1 MELLVPLLR
10 DVPGVQSLE
19 TVLGYRSSDYA
30 SAGRFDSW
38 KAELLYQPVESL
50 RVRGSY
56 QDAVRAPSVFELYLP
71 QVAIE
76 VNFSFDGVHDPCTV
90 DSPERTGTDAAG
102 VEALC
107 LAQGMPASVL
117 PTFVDSDELATGI
130 QGGNPGLE
138 QEAASTVTLGLV
150 WTSPL
155 DHPAL
160 SSLQLSL
167 DWYQIKIDDK
177 IWFVGYEDFVPFC
190 YDARYN
196 PDLSVS
202 NQWCALFGRD
212 ATSGEITDVHQMFN
226 NAADWETSGVDVQ
239 VDWRFDLGPG
249 RLGVSWLVS
258 WLDSY
263 SVAVTGS
270 TVPAIE
276 KTGTIG
282 RIPFDGDSLPEWKS
296 NLHASYA
303 WRDLTVGAS
312 WRYIDSMTD
321 GGVPTSASP
330 GSIISTSTQIT
341 SSRAGCSRDCGSGS
355 ASRT

>member
-1 MELLVPLLR
+1 MFLPDGRPDIQGFEASQDIKGDDHNLDLYMELLVPLLR

-76 VNFSFDGVHDPCTV
+76 VNFSFDDVHDPCTV
-90 DSPERTGTDAAG
+90 DSPERTGTDAAS

-167 DWYQIKIDDK
+167 DWYQIEIDDK
-177 IWFVGYEDFVPFC
+177 IWFVVTRISSPT
-190 YDARYN
+190 
-196 PDLSVS
+196 
-202 NQWCALFGRD
+202 
-212 ATSGEITDVHQMFN
+212 ATTPATTRISPSR
-226 NAADWETSGVDVQ
+226 TSGV
-239 VDWRFDLGPG
+239 RFSAATRPAARSRTCTRCSTMPLTGRRAVSTCRSTGGSILGP
-249 RLGVSWLVS
+249 
-258 WLDSY
+258 
-263 SVAVTGS
+263 A
-270 TVPAIE
+270 
-276 KTGTIG
+276 
-282 RIPFDGDSLPEWKS
+282 
-296 NLHASYA
+296 
-303 WRDLTVGAS
+303 
-312 WRYIDSMTD
+312 
-321 GGVPTSASP
+321 
-330 GSIISTSTQIT
+330 
-341 SSRAGCSRDCGSGS
+341 GSG
-355 ASRT
+355 